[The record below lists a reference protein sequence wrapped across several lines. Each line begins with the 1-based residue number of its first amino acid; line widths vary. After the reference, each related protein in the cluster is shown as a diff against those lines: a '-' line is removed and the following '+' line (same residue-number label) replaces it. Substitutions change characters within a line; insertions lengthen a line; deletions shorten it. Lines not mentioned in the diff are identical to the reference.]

1 MRFIFKLFLHF
12 LIPILVDSYIISAGT
27 VVYCL
32 PQTNKECQ
40 SEMERKD
47 AVLKNIGY
55 GYPPLTSVLKNYTE
69 QCQNV
74 MGDLT
79 TGNFKSEK
87 QCFLKIVQ
95 EVCDSTYSDFFQ
107 KNYED
112 IVESYTTKPAVD
124 EFCASP
130 NDKFNRMQC
139 DITFKKMFEGMRQLS
154 LLDMANRSSSKI
166 QSSLELSRNVQK
178 CMDRLC
184 FFYENEKNDT
194 KLFTEV
200 FQALPVDLAKIFKER
215 PRLLEYNCMVN
226 MTLGKFLGE
235 QLPCAA
241 IGNKNNCSLSTI
253 THFCQ
258 EEIFA
263 DFGNLTVSME
273 PRKELYNT
281 PEFEFSML
289 RNKKNRK
296 KFVFTVKNEEHILVK
311 SNIPDCLSELR
322 KECQSEVEMKN
333 AVVKSIGSTFPP
345 LTDALKNF
353 TEQCQNVMKCASGLE
368 CFKEKSE
375 KKVFE
380 KSCDNVGTN
389 KYAFDYQCMIG
400 LIMEVFDGSHNC
412 TKDIIRGNI
421 TTENFKTH
429 KQCFLKIFQEGV
441 QPISCDFFQ
450 KNYEEVVELYTTRP
464 AVDNGFCASPNDKFN
479 RMQCDY
485 FYDKI
490 FQKLD
495 ETKLLSVSNRSDPMV
510 QEILE
515 LSYYYQKCTDKL
527 CLVDEYEK
535 EQSNILDKV
544 LQKLPESLLEIFK
557 ERPKLLEYS
566 CMVNLTLLK
575 FISDQCYGVKKI
587 NNCNLSIITKFCEE
601 DILADFRNLTVS
613 MELRKELYNTP
624 EFEFSMFKNKKNQ
637 QKFVFTM
644 KENILN

>member
-1 MRFIFKLFLHF
+1 MRFIFQLFLHF

-32 PQTNKECQ
+32 PQTNKECK

-74 MGDLT
+74 MKCASGLECFKEKTKQHIYETSCDNVGKSKYWFDYECMAPFLMRVFDGSHNCTKDIIMGDLT

-87 QCFLKIVQ
+87 QCFMKIIQ

-112 IVESYTTKPAVD
+112 IVDSYTTKPAVD

-130 NDKFNRMQC
+130 NDKFNRMQF
-139 DITFKKMFEGMRQLS
+139 DITFKKLFEGVRQLS
-154 LLDMANRSSSKI
+154 LLDMVNQSSSKV

-178 CMDRLC
+178 CMNRLC
-184 FFYENEKNDT
+184 FFYENEKNET
-194 KLFTEV
+194 KLFTKV
-200 FQALPVDLAKIFKER
+200 FQALPVDMAKIFKER

-241 IGNKNNCSLSTI
+241 TGNKNNCSLSII

-258 EEIFA
+258 EEILA

-273 PRKELYNT
+273 PRKEMYNT

-289 RNKKNRK
+289 RDKMNRK
-296 KFVFTVKNEEHILVK
+296 KFVFI
-311 SNIPDCLSELR
+311 
-322 KECQSEVEMKN
+322 
-333 AVVKSIGSTFPP
+333 
-345 LTDALKNF
+345 
-353 TEQCQNVMKCASGLE
+353 KCASGLD
-368 CFKEKSE
+368 CFKGKSE
-375 KKVFE
+375 KEVYE

-389 KYAFDYQCMIG
+389 KYEFDYQCMIG

-429 KQCFLKIFQEGV
+429 KQCFLKIFQDGV

-450 KNYEEVVELYTTRP
+450 KNYEEIVELYTTRP

-485 FYDKI
+485 FYDKL

-510 QEILE
+510 KEILE

-544 LQKLPESLLEIFK
+544 LQKLPESLSEIFK

-566 CMVNLTLLK
+566 CMVNLTLLT

-613 MELRKELYNTP
+613 MEPRKELYNTL
-624 EFEFSMFKNKKNQ
+624 EFQFLMFKDKKNRK
-637 QKFVFTM
+637 KFVFTV
-644 KENILN
+644 KDDKLN